1 MKTKIV
7 GLFVCMLL
15 ITTILPMTVL
25 AGDEEHPEI
34 KDATGDAFGYIDI
47 NSVWFFEKAETP
59 QFLFVSMKINKP
71 SEFVPQQTF
80 AAFWTHNN
88 IEYSC
93 GLSVGFTFHDWK
105 DFMMVQYKDNKDDK
119 ITAINGTYNLETGII
134 TYEIP
139 KSIIGNP
146 QKGDVLTNTWSNAFR
161 RLGFIGRI
169 GFTRNILDMIIFF
182 VFGNNMW
189 DYAPEVLG
197 YGLDY
202 IIQY

>member
-1 MKTKIV
+1 MKKKIL

-15 ITTILPMTVL
+15 VTTILPITVM
-25 AGDEEHPEI
+25 AGDEQHPEI
-34 KDATGDAFGYIDI
+34 RDNAGDAFGYIDI
-47 NSVWFFEKAETP
+47 NSVWFFENKETP
-59 QFLFVSMKINKP
+59 EFLYVSEKINGP
-71 SEFVPQQTF
+71 REYVPQQTF
-80 AAFWTHNN
+80 AVIWTYKN
-88 IEYSC
+88 IEYAC
-93 GLSVGFTFHDWK
+93 VLGAGFSVNRWLNFDVTIGPHDNEIIN
-105 DFMMVQYKDNKDDK
+105 V
-119 ITAINGTYNLETGII
+119 NGTYNFETGII
-134 TYEIP
+134 TWKIP

-146 QKGDVLTNTWSNAFR
+146 QTGDVLTGTWSNAFR

-189 DYAPEVLG
+189 DYAPDAPG